1 MSIPDIILQIKRGRG
16 FKNLL
21 IISFLILYGA
31 VFFIFGIL
39 TTSQTNHP
47 KPPVSI
53 IYPDTVKQISELYPA
68 KREVLTNTA
77 AKQLTGNQSTINPTT
92 ATTPPTESSWGAV
105 ASKSGKVYY
114 PIGCGSY
121 TRIKEENRVYFID
134 EAEAL
139 SRGYSKSSLCK

>member
-1 MSIPDIILQIKRGRG
+1 MSIPDIILQIKRGRV

-21 IISFLILYGA
+21 VIGFLILYGA

-53 IYPDTVKQISELYPA
+53 IYPETIKQITELYPA
-68 KREVLTNTA
+68 KREVSANTA
-77 AKQLTGNQSTINPTT
+77 LKQPPVNQSTISPVTVRNT
-92 ATTPPTESSWGAV
+92 ATESSWGAV
-105 ASKSGKVYY
+105 ASKSGNVYY
-114 PIGCGSY
+114 PVGCGSY
-121 TRIKEENRVYFID
+121 TRIKEENRVYFTD